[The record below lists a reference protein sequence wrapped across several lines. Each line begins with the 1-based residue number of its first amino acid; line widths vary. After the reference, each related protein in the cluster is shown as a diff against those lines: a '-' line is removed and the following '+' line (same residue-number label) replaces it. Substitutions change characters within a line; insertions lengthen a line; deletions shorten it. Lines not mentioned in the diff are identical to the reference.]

1 MRVVRKSEQGYL
13 LMEAVVAIFI
23 VSIALVAISGMFT
36 LALKAITSADEY
48 TTITSLAQQQM
59 DFMLTKDDLF
69 WENANFPYQ
78 IGPEP
83 LPGTGHLQ
91 TVRAEISDA
100 DPEFPIKQ
108 RLIKLTVQVERTGGG
123 HVTLVTYV
131 LRELPQFPKIKP

>member
-1 MRVVRKSEQGYL
+1 MRGVSKSEQGYL

-69 WENANFPYQ
+69 WENVNFPYQ
-78 IGPEP
+78 IGPET
-83 LPGTGHLQ
+83 LPGTKHLQ
-91 TVRAEISDA
+91 TVRAEISAA
-100 DPEFPIKQ
+100 DPEYPIKQ
-108 RLIKLTVQVERTGGG
+108 RLIKLTVQVERTGSGQ
-123 HVTLVTYV
+123 VTLVTYV
-131 LRELPQFPKIKP
+131 LRELPQFPPR